1 MLLIALALLAQ
12 TSAAQA
18 DNLVSIGD
26 AGAAHGN
33 SVTIPITIH
42 DATGVASVGLDM
54 RYDPDVV
61 NVTGAEQGDF
71 TFWFAFDDR
80 NTADG
85 WVTIN
90 TFIIGTQLT
99 GDLIVAN
106 VTIKAIGSPGDTSP
120 LNLENIVLTNQS
132 GDYVEEFATDN
143 GTFKIPSTGNGN
155 GGSSGG
161 SSGGGGGSS
170 SEEYANIVLKETKCV
185 YVSKDKLSSYE
196 FEKPMNNI
204 VYVNFTAIT
213 HAGDV
218 CTMVEILSNTSTSVE
233 SDPPDNVYKNIN
245 IWAGLSG
252 YATETNIMDASI
264 TFRVDQTW
272 IDNIDPS
279 TIALNVHHNNS
290 WHPLKTTM
298 IGEDNSHTYF
308 TADTGY
314 FGMFAITAR
323 DAQTGAPTDQPVPE
337 PADQPSEQVA
347 PSELPAEET
356 SRSIPGFNAS
366 FGLIGLVIACLLRR
380 R

>member
-1 MLLIALALLAQ
+1 MVMLLVALALLTQ

-18 DNLVSIGD
+18 ELSIGD
-26 AGAAHGN
+26 VSAAHGDE
-33 SVTIPITIH
+33 VTIPIMIH
-42 DATGVASVGLDM
+42 DATGVAAVGLNL
-54 RYDPDVV
+54 RYYPDVV
-61 NVTGAEQGDF
+61 NVTDAEQGDLTDYF
-71 TFWFAFDDR
+71 GFDSS
-80 NTADG
+80 NAANG

-90 TFIIGTQLT
+90 TYVMVRDLT

-106 VTIKAIGSPGDTSP
+106 VTLEAVGSPGDSSP
-120 LNLENIVLTNQS
+120 LNLEIISLVDQYGNEPPGTIN
-132 GDYVEEFATDN
+132 N
-143 GTFKIPSTGNGN
+143 GIFKIPSDGSGN
-155 GGSSGG
+155 GGSGG

-170 SEEYANIVLKETKCV
+170 SEEYANIVLRETKCV
-185 YVSKDKLSSYE
+185 YVSKDKLISYE
-196 FEKPMNNI
+196 FEKPMNDI

-213 HAGDV
+213 IAGDV
-218 CTMVEILSNTSTSVE
+218 CTMVEMLKSASTSVKT
-233 SDPPDNVYKNIN
+233 DPPDNVYKNIN

-252 YATETNIMDASI
+252 YATERNIRDASI
-264 TFRVDQTW
+264 TFRVDQRW
-272 IDNIDPS
+272 INGIDPS
-279 TIALNVHHNNS
+279 TITLDVYHTDS

-298 IGEDNSHTYF
+298 IGEDDSYAYF
-308 TADTGY
+308 TAGTGY